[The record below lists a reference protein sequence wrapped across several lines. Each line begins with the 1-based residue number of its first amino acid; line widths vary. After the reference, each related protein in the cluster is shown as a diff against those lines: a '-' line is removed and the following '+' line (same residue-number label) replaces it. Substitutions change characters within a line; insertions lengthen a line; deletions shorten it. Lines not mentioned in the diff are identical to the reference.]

1 MEIKENNKR
10 KIDWKSFFQ
19 NLYLQNYEPFRR
31 SGYGSELALLLRKLV
46 VKRAKEKF
54 HRGGKTLDIGCGI
67 GNFADYFQ
75 DYFGIDIIK
84 SALEELK
91 IKHQKNNVLVS
102 DAENLPFKKESF
114 SFIIAVE
121 VLQYIR
127 DKEKFFDEIFRVMKP
142 NSYAVII
149 TQNPNSII
157 WRIRQKRRGQSPLE
171 FVDIHKTIENIKKR
185 RGVILSFGG
194 LYTPFDPLL
203 FFFLPNYNKKFVEI
217 FAKAFWIVFKKQ

>member
-1 MEIKENNKR
+1 MKIKENNKR